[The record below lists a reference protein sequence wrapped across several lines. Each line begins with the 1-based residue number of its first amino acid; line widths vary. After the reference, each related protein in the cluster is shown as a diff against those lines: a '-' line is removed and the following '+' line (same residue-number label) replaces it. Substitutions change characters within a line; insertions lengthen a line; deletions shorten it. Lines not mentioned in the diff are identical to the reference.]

1 MWTPK
6 IAIVVSEGKEIMHQ
20 TAKHVTV
27 QSRYVME
34 CVQVGSVHL
43 QYIPSAE
50 QRADILPRLS

>member
-27 QSRYVME
+27 QSVME